1 MKIHTII
8 YSIAVILGVTA
19 CGHKTPKREMPKLH
33 ITVTEVYKKE
43 EPTRMQFVGQTH
55 SLNDVSIQARVSGYL
70 LSSHYEPGMPVKQG
84 QLLFKIDQNQL
95 LVETTKAQAALASAN
110 SKLVEAENNY
120 KRSVPLARMNAI
132 SQSSLDQA
140 TATLA
145 SAKANLLAA
154 KASLRSANLNLSY
167 TNIHAPIDGV
177 IGVMNGSVG
186 DYVGVGTD
194 VPILNTISNIDSI
207 YVYISIPTPKYL
219 AIIERDSLNR
229 PIYDNK
235 GLLTDIDM
243 ILADDSS
250 YPYKGVY
257 QFTER
262 AVNSETGAV
271 VIQVLFPNPE
281 GQLKPGQYVRVNANV
296 GGGKGVVLVPQRSV
310 MQSQGVNSVYIVTD
324 DSTVHYRVVRL
335 GATYGTGW
343 GVLEGVQAGEMVV
356 TEGLQKVRSQ
366 MKIVPIVESLQ
377 ASQTK

>member
-1 MKIHTII
+1 MKIHTLIC
-8 YSIAVILGVTA
+8 SIALIFGITA
-19 CGHKTPKREMPKLH
+19 CEHKAPQKEMPKLH
-33 ITVTEVYKKE
+33 ITVIEAYKKE

-70 LSSHYEPGMPVKQG
+70 LSTHYDPGLPVKQG

-95 LVETTKAQAALASAN
+95 QVELAKAQAALASAN

-154 KASLRSANLNLSY
+154 QASLKSAHLNLSY

-194 VPILNTISNIDSI
+194 VPILNTISQIDSI

-219 AIIERDSLNR
+219 SIVERDSLNK
-229 PIYDNK
+229 PLYDNA

-243 ILADDSS
+243 ILADESH
-250 YPYKGVY
+250 YPHKGVY

-262 AVNSETGAV
+262 AVNSQTGAV

-281 GQLKPGQYVRVNANV
+281 RQLKPGQYIRVDANV
-296 GGGKGVVLVPQRSV
+296 GGNKGVVLVPQRSV
-310 MQSQGVNSVYIVTD
+310 MQSQGVNSVYIVGK
-324 DSTVHYRVVRL
+324 DSTVQYRAVTL
-335 GATYGTGW
+335 GDTYGREW
-343 GVLEGVQAGEMVV
+343 GILAGIQAGEMVL

-366 MKIVPIVESLQ
+366 MKIVPILESQ